1 MVRWSLLSLHAA
13 CTFCSTLYS
22 PLDVLASAHV
32 ASFEV
37 ALAELFALVMHPGL
51 EACTRWR
58 RASQPIGGL
67 LDFQA
72 DEGGG
77 LRLLSH

>member
-1 MVRWSLLSLHAA
+1 MRWLLLSLHAA

-22 PLDVLASAHV
+22 PLDALAWAHV

-37 ALAELFALVMHPGL
+37 ALAKLFALVMHPGL

-58 RASQPIGGL
+58 RASQAIGGL
-67 LDFQA
+67 LHFQA

>member
-22 PLDVLASAHV
+22 PLEALASAHV

-37 ALAELFALVMHPGL
+37 ALAKLFALVMHPGWRHARGGAAPL
-51 EACTRWR
+51 SPLAAC
-58 RASQPIGGL
+58 
-67 LDFQA
+67 
-72 DEGGG
+72 
-77 LRLLSH
+77 